1 MALILLSTLNA
12 RYIHSAMGLRCLQ
25 ANMGALESETELA
38 EFIITQPPLEIVEQI
53 LAHKPE
59 IVGFGVYIWN
69 VAETTQ
75 VVGLL
80 KQVAPHITVVLG
92 GPEVSHEWEG
102 QDIVKMA
109 DFVITGQGDL
119 AFAQLCKDILRGQA
133 PKDKIIKAENPE
145 LGELVM
151 PYRHYTQED
160 VESRIVYVE
169 ASRGCPFK
177 CEFCLSALEKNARP
191 FDLDLFL
198 SEMALLHERGVRH
211 FKFID
216 RTFNLRIDTSCKI
229 LDFFLARLDGKTFLH
244 FEVVPD
250 KLPEPLRER
259 LVQFPPGIL
268 QLEIGIQTFNPE
280 VQSTIS
286 RRQDNEKSRE
296 NLAWIRQHTHAHIHA
311 DLIAGLPGETL
322 ESLGESFNQLVALS
336 PQEIQMG
343 ILKRLRGSVITRHTA
358 AYGMVYSPY
367 PPYALLQ
374 NNLLDFGTM
383 QRIVRFARYWDLI
396 GNSGRFLVT
405 RPCLLGDRPFDRF
418 MALSDWLHAKTGQ
431 THEFALK
438 RLFKLIQ
445 QGCVEALHIEAAQLA
460 PALQADWERNFP
472 GQPFGGAD
480 AVAKPKQAQ
489 AVHMPKRQAQHAA
502 KG

>member
-1 MALILLSTLNA
+1 MPLILLSTLNA

-25 ANMGALESETELA
+25 ANMGALEPETGLL
-38 EFIITQPPLEIVEQI
+38 EFVITQPPLEIVEQI
-53 LAHKPE
+53 LAQKPE

-80 KQVAPHITVVLG
+80 KQVAPHLTIVLG
-92 GPEVSHEWEG
+92 GPEVSHEWDG
-102 QDIVKMA
+102 QDIVQMA
-109 DFVITGQGDL
+109 DFVITGQADL
-119 AFAQLCKDILRGQA
+119 AFAKLCQNILRGEIPA
-133 PKDKIIKAENPE
+133 EKIIRAENPE
-145 LGELVM
+145 LGDLVM

-160 VESRIVYVE
+160 VENRIVYVE

-198 SEMALLHERGVRH
+198 SEMAVLHRRGVRH

-229 LDFFLARLDGKTFLH
+229 LDFFLARLDGQTFLH

-259 LVQFPPGIL
+259 LVKFPPGIL
-268 QLEIGIQTFNPE
+268 QLEIGIQTFNPD
-280 VQSTIS
+280 VQNTIS
-286 RRQDNEKSRE
+286 RRQDNDKSRD
-296 NLAWIRQHTHAHIHA
+296 NLAWIRQNTHAHIHA

-322 ESLGESFNQLVALS
+322 ESLGDSFNQLVALN

-343 ILKRLRGSVITRHTA
+343 ILKRLRGSVITRHTQ

-374 NNLLDFGTM
+374 NNLLDFNNM
-383 QRIVRFARYWDLI
+383 QRVVRFARYWDLI
-396 GNSGRFLVT
+396 GNSGRFLFT
-405 RPCLLGDRPFDRF
+405 RPLLLGDQPFGRF
-418 MALSDWLHAKTGQ
+418 MRLSDWLHATTGQ

-438 RLFKLIQ
+438 RLFKLLR
-445 QGCVEALHIEAAQLA
+445 QGMTEALGMPEAESL
-460 PALQADWERNFP
+460 PALQADWERHFP
-472 GQPFGGAD
+472 GQPFGGGD
-480 AVAKPKQAQ
+480 AVAKPKA
-489 AVHMPKRQAQHAA
+489 APAAHKPKRQAQHT
-502 KG
+502 GM

>member
-1 MALILLSTLNA
+1 MPLILLSTLNA

-25 ANMGALESETELA
+25 ANMGVLESETGLL
-38 EFIITQPPLEIVEQI
+38 EFTINQPALDIVGQI
-53 LAHKPE
+53 LAQKPE
-59 IVGFGVYIWN
+59 IIGFGIYIWN
-69 VAETTQ
+69 VTETTQ
-75 VVGLL
+75 VVGML
-80 KQVAPHITVVLG
+80 KQVAPGMTVVLG
-92 GPEVSHEWEG
+92 GPEVSHEWADQE
-102 QDIVKMA
+102 IVKMA
-109 DFVITGQGDL
+109 DYVITGQGDL
-119 AFAQLCKDILRGQA
+119 AFAELCRDIVRGQA

-151 PYRHYTQED
+151 PYRHYTDED
-160 VESRIVYVE
+160 VKNRIVYVE

-191 FDLDLFL
+191 FDLGLFL
-198 SEMALLHERGVRH
+198 SEMASLHDRGVRH

-229 LDFFLARLDGKTFLH
+229 LDFFLARLDGETFLH

-259 LVQFPPGIL
+259 LVKFPPGIL

-296 NLAWIRQHTHAHIHA
+296 NLAWIRQNTHAHIHA

-322 ESLGESFNQLVALS
+322 ESLGESFNQLVALN

-358 AYGMVYSPY
+358 AYGMVYSPF

-374 NNLLDFGTM
+374 NNLLDFATM
-383 QRIVRFARYWDLI
+383 QRVVRFARYWDLI
-396 GNSGRFLVT
+396 GNSGRFAVT
-405 RPCLLGDRPFDRF
+405 RPLLLGDQAFARF
-418 MALSDWLHAKTGQ
+418 MQFSDWLHATTDQ
-431 THEFALK
+431 THQFALK
-438 RLFKLIQ
+438 RLFKLLR
-445 QGCVEALHIEAAQLA
+445 QGMLEALRMDAAQVDAVL
-460 PALQADWERNFP
+460 LADWERQFP
-472 GQPFGGAD
+472 GQPFAGED
-480 AVAKPKQAQ
+480 AVAATGPVQPARKA
-489 AVHMPKRQAQHAA
+489 KRQAQHV
-502 KG
+502 G

>member
-1 MALILLSTLNA
+1 MPLILLSTLNA

-25 ANMGALESETELA
+25 ANMGVLEPETGLL
-38 EFIITQPPLEIVEQI
+38 EFIITEQPLEIVEQI
-53 LAHKPE
+53 LAQAPE
-59 IVGFGVYIWN
+59 IVGFGIYIWN

-75 VVGLL
+75 VVALL

-92 GPEVSHEWEG
+92 GPEVSHEWED
-102 QDIVKMA
+102 QEIVRTA

-119 AFAQLCKDILRGQA
+119 AFAQLCTAILRGET
-133 PKDKIIKAENPE
+133 PKNKVIKAENPE
-145 LGELVM
+145 LGGLVM
-151 PYRHYTQED
+151 PYRHYTDED
-160 VESRIVYVE
+160 VANRIVYVE

-198 SEMALLHERGVRH
+198 SEMKLLHERGVRH

-229 LDFFLARLDGKTFLH
+229 LDFFLARLDGATFLH

-286 RRQDNEKSRE
+286 RRQDNEKSRD
-296 NLAWIRQHTHAHIHA
+296 NLAWIRQNTHAHIHA

-322 ESLGESFNQLVALS
+322 ESLGESFNQLVALN

-343 ILKRLRGSVITRHTA
+343 ILKRLRGTVITRHTA
-358 AYGMVYSPY
+358 AYGMVYNPY

-374 NNLLDFGTM
+374 NNLLDFATM
-383 QRIVRFARYWDLI
+383 QRVVRFARYWDLI
-396 GNSGRFLVT
+396 GNSGRFVMT
-405 RPCLLGDRPFDRF
+405 RPLLLGDHPFGRF
-418 MALSDWLHAKTGQ
+418 MRFSDWLHETTEQ
-431 THEFALK
+431 THQFALK
-438 RLFKLIQ
+438 RLFKLVH
-445 QGCVEALHIEAAQLA
+445 QGMRESLGLDEAQML

-472 GQPFGGAD
+472 GQVYEGGGED
-480 AVAKPKQAQ
+480 APTKESDGARRG
-489 AVHMPKRQAQHAA
+489 KRQARVAV
-502 KG
+502 GM